1 MGVVILQNN
10 EASDTAE
17 TGFTFGF
24 EVNESLLAMS
34 FVSSDNGDC
43 NVNSDTLNNGDNLI
57 IDTDGGS
64 ANKGL
69 VFNQTFEDNEMMKKL
84 LLCSESS
91 HQDIDDSYDVVVESQ
106 SNRDQHPL
114 KKLYCDVENLNQK
127 NFNYDVI
134 VHFVRQAWN
143 AVSQELST
151 GSPVCYYSS

>member
-1 MGVVILQNN
+1 
-10 EASDTAE
+10 
-17 TGFTFGF
+17 
-24 EVNESLLAMS
+24 
-34 FVSSDNGDC
+34 
-43 NVNSDTLNNGDNLI
+43 
-57 IDTDGGS
+57 
-64 ANKGL
+64 
-69 VFNQTFEDNEMMKKL
+69 MMKKL

-91 HQDIDDSYDVVVESQ
+91 HQDIANDNTVNDEDHDDSHDVVVESQ